1 MQQEGFLED
10 FIGEA
15 REIIESVEEGLL
27 NLESASAGARL
38 KILDTVRRGLH
49 TLKGN
54 AGMMGLSKIQ
64 QLAHRLED
72 LVEELDSARPDVSH
86 LLAGLDRCRELLDE
100 AENVG
105 QKEDVS
111 AAGLAGSLR
120 VGAAALDS
128 LVDRLA
134 EMVVLRNRLQ
144 EVIDRG
150 RSLLPARDFWNEL
163 EQTEE
168 RLGKNLQQIRTE
180 VMGLRLVPLGTLFGA
195 LRRIVHDEARRSGKE
210 VEFDITASETTLD
223 KGLLEVAS
231 QALGHMVRNAVVHGI
246 ELAAERLRVGKPAS
260 GRVSLES
267 EIRGDEVLITLADD
281 GAGVD
286 RQALAEVATRHGLKA
301 TAEHELL
308 GTLFLPGL
316 STHSGTDLGAGR
328 GIGLSAAVGA
338 VQGMG
343 GRIEVSSESGQG
355 TSFRVFLPL
364 AVSTARALMLRVDG
378 EIYALPLATIVE
390 AQQLLVEEGAEQ
402 LSGEV
407 YRWRQQDV
415 PAIDLGFLFG
425 TARLPRAEGYA
436 VMIEVDQQQRALLV
450 DTLIE
455 IREIVVKDLDPVF
468 GGPLGIGGTTVLPDG
483 RAVLMLNPLGLM
495 AAEIVV
501 EKSA

>member
-1 MQQEGFLED
+1 MQEEGFLED

-15 REIIESVEEGLL
+15 REIIGSVEEGLL
-27 NLESASAGARL
+27 NLESTSARARP

-49 TLKGN
+49 TIKGN
-54 AGMMGLSKIQ
+54 AGMMGLSEIQ

-72 LVEELDSARPDVSH
+72 LVEELDSARPDATH
-86 LLAGLDRCRELLDE
+86 LLAGLDRCRELLNE
-100 AENVG
+100 AERAG
-105 QKEDVS
+105 QQEDDS
-111 AAGLAGSLR
+111 AALAGSLR
-120 VGAAALDS
+120 VGAGALDS

-134 EMVVLRNRLQ
+134 EMVVLRNRLL
-144 EVIDRG
+144 EVIDHG
-150 RSLLPARDFWNEL
+150 RALLPARDFWNEL

-180 VMGLRLVPLGTLFGA
+180 VMALRLVPLGTLFGA
-195 LRRIVHDEARRSGKE
+195 LRRIVHDEGQRAGKE
-210 VEFDITASETTLD
+210 VEFDITASETSLD

-246 ELAAERLRVGKPAS
+246 ELPAERLRVGKPAP

-286 RQALAEVATRHGLKA
+286 RQALAEVADRHGLKA
-301 TAEHELL
+301 TADHELL

-316 STHSGTDLGAGR
+316 STHSGTDLSAGR

-355 TSFRVFLPL
+355 TRFRVFLPL

-378 EIYALPLATIVE
+378 EIYALPLATVVE
-390 AQQLLVEEGAEQ
+390 AQQLLGEEGSEQ
-402 LSGEV
+402 LSGEI

-415 PAIDLGFLFG
+415 PAIDLGFLFA
-425 TARLPRAEGYA
+425 TARLPRAKGYA
-436 VMIEVDQQQRALLV
+436 VMIEVDQQRRALLV
-450 DTLIE
+450 DSLIE

-495 AAEIVV
+495 AAETVV